1 MNRFVYTNLSTS
13 LHLPLN
19 FSLPFKSELESLKLR
34 TSHEIDRV
42 RSSVRELYERE
53 NSTFRE
59 AREMALAEKEE
70 AVAAAK
76 RLADKVAQLQEDSK
90 DARVNADSKASD
102 AVNGLRLK
110 TFELESLQALYEQA
124 LNAQKELQTENAHLS
139 GKLEKLT
146 KDHFETKSGLERIN
160 AELRTESKTLT
171 DKLKVYENLEKEM
184 DEVVM
189 QCAELDDETQAEKVR
204 AVEKVGVSDYR
215 FMWFDSYCRVLTPY
229 SYLPYVSSRR
239 FYSPTATVQMCR
251 RPPSVV

>member
-1 MNRFVYTNLSTS
+1 M
-13 LHLPLN
+13 
-19 FSLPFKSELESLKLR
+19 KLR

-76 RLADKVAQLQEDSK
+76 RLSDKVAQLQEDAK
-90 DARVNADSKASD
+90 DARVNADSKASE
-102 AVNGLRLK
+102 AVNGLRLR

-124 LNAQKELQTENAHLS
+124 LTAQKELQTENAHLS

-160 AELRTESKTLT
+160 AELRTESKTLA

-189 QCAELDDETQAEKVR
+189 QCAELDDETQAEKVPGWGR
-204 AVEKVGVSDYR
+204 KGSGGFPYVYVCYVVAR
-215 FMWFDSYCRVLTPY
+215 PVLPCSHSIYIY
-229 SYLPYVSSRR
+229 SPYVSSLRS
-239 FYSPTATVQMCR
+239 YSPTATARTCL